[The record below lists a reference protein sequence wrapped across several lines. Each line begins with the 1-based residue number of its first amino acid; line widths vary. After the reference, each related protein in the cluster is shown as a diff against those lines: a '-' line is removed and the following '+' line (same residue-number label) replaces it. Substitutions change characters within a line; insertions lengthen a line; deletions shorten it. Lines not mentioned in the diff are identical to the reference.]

1 MLYEDLEKEKVKID
15 QQRLQ
20 REGGTWATI
29 RFRNKKDLDDFAD
42 ILDLP
47 HLKGMKYGSRI
58 KATWESD
65 ESKRNALGDFFE

>member
-29 RFRNKKDLDDFAD
+29 RFRNKKDLDDFAE

-47 HLKGMKYGSRI
+47 HLKAMKNGSRI

-65 ESKRNALGDFFE
+65 VNKRNALGDFFE